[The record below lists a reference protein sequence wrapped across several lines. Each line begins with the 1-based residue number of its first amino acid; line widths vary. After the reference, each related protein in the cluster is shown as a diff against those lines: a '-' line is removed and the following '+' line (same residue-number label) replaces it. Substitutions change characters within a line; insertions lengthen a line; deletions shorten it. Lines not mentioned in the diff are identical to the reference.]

1 MEQIDNILFKL
12 VIILLVLLLVIQSVL
27 TLVPQTGIYLNTALR
42 LEGIPL
48 KDSDLVRITG
58 EIAPAPWASVSLK
71 LLDYM
76 SLSQV
81 KILVDGREV
90 GSFIKN
96 EVTINIKNGNIIVIE
111 NPFPD
116 TPITVIISRHTQNV
130 IQPAANTSIMGTGRL
145 YFQPVAIR

>member
-1 MEQIDNILFKL
+1 MEQIDNILFKM

-81 KILVDGREV
+81 KIIVDGREV

-116 TPITVIISRHTQNV
+116 TSITVIISRHTQNV

-145 YFQPVAIR
+145 YFQPVVIR

>member
-1 MEQIDNILFKL
+1 MEQIDKILFKM

-81 KILVDGREV
+81 KIIVDGREV

-116 TPITVIISRHTQNV
+116 TSITVIISRHTQNV

-145 YFQPVAIR
+145 YFQPVVIR